1 MACHYFS
8 GKAFDMNLGKV
19 LKTGRPRLGMCVVG
33 VPVLAATGLFVW
45 TGMSFATAE
54 AAAGKR
60 AVLEIEVKIEAG
72 RERWKNGSEWKEGA
86 FSQSYTL
93 NIPYVAAAEL
103 DNINPYDPDYTT
115 KALQQATKAQ
125 AQATR
130 IARQGGSQSANPF
143 NTVLDPSTMMQVDPG
158 RMADLAKRSQACNND
173 QACLMQLGME
183 MMSQNATGQDAATLQ
198 KVQQISTECSQTV
211 GMRDRQKFDA
221 CMQEKGGKYAMTA
234 DGTDLPDTG
243 PGFAEPAP
251 DRFQRWEM
259 AGSCGATVVAD
270 YKYEAHEKLNDVSGP
285 AEGSETTI
293 GASEGAVIPSQMP
306 MTCSNNQII
315 TDVKTRK
322 MYIQSFYMPMIPV
335 HHSIKSKLLGKSLEE
350 DMTSGLP
357 GGTDMP
363 TQKTVTQWITE
374 QLKNAPLS
382 DHAERAFK
390 IKGNMNGISRVTN
403 ATGTQEIVPSAT
415 DPYAWKRQAPNF
427 HETEFLVK
435 VTWRLKELR

>member
-1 MACHYFS
+1 MN
-8 GKAFDMNLGKV
+8 FDEGSKM
-19 LKTGRPRLGMCVVG
+19 GRSRLGMCVAWA
-33 VPVLAATGLFVW
+33 PVLAATGLLAWMGV
-45 TGMSFATAE
+45 SSPTAE
-54 AAAGKR
+54 AAPSKK

-72 RERWKNGSEWKEGA
+72 HERWKNGSEWKEGA

-93 NIPYVAAAEL
+93 NIPYVAAPEL
-103 DNINPYDPDYTT
+103 DNINPYDPDYNT
-115 KALQQATKAQ
+115 KALQQAAHAQ

-130 IARQGGSQSANPF
+130 IARRGSGQTANPF
-143 NTVLDPSTMMQVDPG
+143 NTVMDPSKIMQVDPD

-173 QACLMQLGME
+173 QACLMKLGME

-198 KVQQISTECSQTV
+198 KIQQISTECSQTV
-211 GMRDRQKFDA
+211 GMRDRQEFDA
-221 CMQEKGGKYAMTA
+221 CMQEKGSKYAMTA
-234 DGTDLPDTG
+234 DGTDMPDTG

-259 AGSCGATVVAD
+259 QENCRATVVAD
-270 YKYEAHEKLNDVSGP
+270 YKYEAHEKLNDVTGP
-285 AEGSETTI
+285 AEGSETTL
-293 GASEGAVIPSQMP
+293 GAAEGAVIPSQMP
-306 MTCSNNQII
+306 MTCSSNQII
-315 TDVKTRK
+315 TDVRTKK
-322 MYIQSFYMPMIPV
+322 MYVQSFYMPMIPV
-335 HHSIKSKLLGKSLEE
+335 HHSIKSKLLGESLEE
-350 DMTSGLP
+350 DITGGLP

-382 DHAERAFK
+382 GHVERAFK

-403 ATGTQEIVPSAT
+403 ATGKPEIVQSET

-435 VTWRLKELR
+435 VTWRLKELRS